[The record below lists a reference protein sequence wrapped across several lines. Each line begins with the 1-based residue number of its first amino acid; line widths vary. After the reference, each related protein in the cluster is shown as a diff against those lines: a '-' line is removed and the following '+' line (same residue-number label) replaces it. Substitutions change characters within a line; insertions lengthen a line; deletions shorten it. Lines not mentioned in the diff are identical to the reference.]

1 MKRLCGVDGDRF
13 TVAVRDDLAME
24 TFGHDEDVEDTN
36 TDFMIPRRVGRKSKP
51 RRKLS
56 PCLDPLASLPDSEIN
71 FKLSHTNLD
80 TSPFSNTSFDS
91 AIGDVYASASS
102 LDMQRPEPEYQ
113 DRSGSQGG
121 RGGSSCHAKIII
133 ESLLNESPYESA
145 DTQSSHFSS
154 LKSPHHPH
162 PARQSVINPAIPH
175 PGPAD
180 TPPSL
185 RQQRRKYQE
194 HQKLA
199 LAREDRLHSS
209 LYRPGQEPSLS
220 LPSSLHRQEI
230 EHLCVS
236 LVSHY
241 QHGLSLFP
249 PANPATCMAESVDPL
264 LVATRLLTDS
274 LSRLRVFLS
283 GLETF
288 NFLAVSDRNTLY
300 GQNVC
305 CLTILK
311 ASIGLD
317 LSGCP
322 VAFPL
327 PYGENLGETEALH
340 LITAHELYN
349 ELRSVMA
356 NIQSLGIRELPVML
370 LIMMVAFFQPLDRTG
385 KATSC
390 RLEQPEKVAN
400 IQHYYNDKLQAYL
413 DLRFGP
419 SGSWPVLHNIYQTIA
434 RVRQFS
440 CKLKEFLDDVTSVG
454 LQAQYEA
461 VTENLG
467 LIAYL
472 IQWEQSCDT

>member
-1 MKRLCGVDGDRF
+1 MKRLCGLDVDRLDRF
-13 TVAVRDDLAME
+13 SMVVREDIALD
-24 TFGHDEDVEDTN
+24 TFGQEEDLDDTKG
-36 TDFMIPRRVGRKSKP
+36 DFMIPRKVERRGKP
-51 RRKLS
+51 RIKLS
-56 PCLDPLASLPDSEIN
+56 PSEDPLCSLSDSELN
-71 FKLSHTNLD
+71 LKLSHTILDTSHNSLDTSHTSLD

-91 AIGDVYASASS
+91 AIGDVYCSVPS
-102 LDMQRPEPEYQ
+102 LDMHRSESDFPDRP
-113 DRSGSQGG
+113 
-121 RGGSSCHAKIII
+121 KIII
-133 ESLLNESPYESA
+133 ESLLSDAPYESV
-145 DTQSSHFSS
+145 DQQPCFFSS
-154 LKSPHHPH
+154 VKSCTSP
-162 PARQSVINPAIPH
+162 RNPLPH

-194 HQKLA
+194 HHKLSQ
-199 LAREDRLHSS
+199 ARDDRLRRSP
-209 LYRPGQEPSLS
+209 YRTGQEPPL
-220 LPSSLHRQEI
+220 SLHRQEI

-236 LVSHY
+236 LVSNY
-241 QHGLSLFP
+241 QHGLALFP

-288 NFLAVSDRNTLY
+288 NLLSVSDRNTLY

-356 NIQSLGIRELPVML
+356 SIQALGIRELPVML
-370 LIMMVAFFQPLDRTG
+370 LIMMVAFFQPLDRVG
-385 KATSC
+385 KASSY

-400 IQHYYNDKLQAYL
+400 IQHFYRDKIQVYL

-419 SGSWPVLHNIYQTIA
+419 TGAWPVLHNIYQTID
-434 RVRQFS
+434 RVKLFS
-440 CKLKEFLDDVTSVG
+440 GKLKGFLDEVTSVG

>member
-1 MKRLCGVDGDRF
+1 
-13 TVAVRDDLAME
+13 
-24 TFGHDEDVEDTN
+24 
-36 TDFMIPRRVGRKSKP
+36 
-51 RRKLS
+51 
-56 PCLDPLASLPDSEIN
+56 
-71 FKLSHTNLD
+71 LSHTSLETSLD
-80 TSPFSNTSFDS
+80 TSPFSTTSFDS
-91 AIGDVYASASS
+91 AIGDVYSS
-102 LDMQRPEPEYQ
+102 VPPVDMHRPESDPH
-113 DRSGSQGG
+113 DRAGA
-121 RGGSSCHAKIII
+121 RTGSSSHAKIII
-133 ESLLNESPYESA
+133 ESLLSESPYESV
-145 DTQSSHFSS
+145 DQQPSFFSS
-154 LKSPHHPH
+154 VKSAHPH
-162 PARQSVINPAIPH
+162 SARPSVINPTIPH
-175 PGPAD
+175 PGPSD

-185 RQQRRKYQE
+185 RQQRKKYQE
-194 HQKLA
+194 HHKLA
-199 LAREDRLHSS
+199 QAREDRLRGSP
-209 LYRPGQEPSLS
+209 YRPGQEQPAS
-220 LPSSLHRQEI
+220 LPRQEI

-236 LVSHY
+236 LVSNY
-241 QHGLSLFP
+241 QHGLALFP

-288 NFLAVSDRNTLY
+288 NFLSVTDRNTLY

-305 CLTILK
+305 CLTIMK

-349 ELRSVMA
+349 DLRSVMA

-370 LIMMVAFFQPLDRTG
+370 LIMMVAFFQPLDRAG
-385 KATSC
+385 KSNGC
-390 RLEQPEKVAN
+390 HLQQPEKVAN
-400 IQHYYNDKLQAYL
+400 IHHFYRDKLQAYL

-419 SGSWPVLHNIYQTIA
+419 SGAWPVLHNIYQTID
-434 RVRQFS
+434 RVKIFS
-440 CKLKEFLDDVTSVG
+440 AKLKEFLEEVTSVG

>member
-1 MKRLCGVDGDRF
+1 VNTFWVGTNLQALTLLEMNRLCAMDGTRFSVAIREDLSVD
-13 TVAVRDDLAME
+13 
-24 TFGHDEDVEDTN
+24 TFGHDDDLDDTN
-36 TDFMIPRRVGRKSKP
+36 ADFMMPRKVGRKSKQ
-51 RRKLS
+51 RRRQQHHQHS
-56 PCLDPLASLPDSEIN
+56 PSFDHLASLPDSEIN
-71 FKLSHTNLD
+71 LKLTQTSLD

-91 AIGDVYASASS
+91 AIGDVYTSASS
-102 LDMQRPEPEYQ
+102 LDMHRPEHEYQ
-113 DRSGSQGG
+113 DRNRGS
-121 RGGSSCHAKIII
+121 SSCHPKIII
-133 ESLLNESPYESA
+133 ESLLNESPFDSSG
-145 DTQSSHFSS
+145 DHQSGQFSS
-154 LKSPHHPH
+154 MKSPHSV
-162 PARQSVINPAIPH
+162 RQSVINQTLPH

-199 LAREDRLHSS
+199 VAREDRLHSS
-209 LYRPGQEPSLS
+209 SQYRPGQE
-220 LPSSLHRQEI
+220 SSHPRQEI
-230 EHLCVS
+230 EHLCVT

-241 QHGLSLFP
+241 QHGLALFP
-249 PANPATCMAESVDPL
+249 PANPATCMSESVDPL

-274 LSRLRVFLS
+274 LSRLRVFLT
-283 GLETF
+283 GLDTF
-288 NFLAVSDRNTLY
+288 NFLSVSDRTSLY

-317 LSGCP
+317 LSNCP

-370 LIMMVAFFQPLDRTG
+370 LIMMVAFFQPLDRSG
-385 KATSC
+385 KASGS
-390 RLEQPEKVAN
+390 RMEQPEKVAN
-400 IQHYYNDKLQAYL
+400 IQHYYNDKLQ
-413 DLRFGP
+413 D
-419 SGSWPVLHNIYQTIA
+419 
-434 RVRQFS
+434 
-440 CKLKEFLDDVTSVG
+440 FLDDVTSVG

-472 IQWEQSCDT
+472 LQWEQSCDS